1 MLAVGLALGALAA
14 TAVAADDKQQLRDA
28 AYLEQVIAVMR
39 SHVFSMRTILDQGDL
54 KYADNMV
61 RHAEAFERAFGMVG
75 PMDWHAA
82 KAFHK
87 TQKGDVAVKLSEE
100 QFDQLADDSYQKIL
114 GVKRAAK
121 RYLRDKDRQQMD
133 AAIDG
138 MMQSCNACHSK
149 LPQGTVPSVWQGMK
163 G

>member
-1 MLAVGLALGALAA
+1 MRISANGIRTGMLAVGLAWGALAGVAA
-14 TAVAADDKQQLRDA
+14 TAVAAGDRQQLQDA

-39 SHVFSMRTILDQGDL
+39 SHVLSMRTILDRGDM

-100 QFDQLADDSYQKIL
+100 QFDQLARHGKGSQHPSAQSKIFII
-114 GVKRAAK
+114 
-121 RYLRDKDRQQMD
+121 LRF
-133 AAIDG
+133 
-138 MMQSCNACHSK
+138 
-149 LPQGTVPSVWQGMK
+149 
-163 G
+163 